1 MSDIEQRKVELR
13 RTLRQR
19 RAALTKQQQLTAAA
33 ELCHAISKLTAWSA
47 ATRVGLYVASDG
59 EIDTTFLAQRAR
71 ASDKD
76 VFLPVVGPDKSLT
89 FALWQPRD
97 DLQDNQYNIPEPM
110 PGARRCELAQLDI
123 LFLPLVGWDEGGR
136 RLGMGGGFYDRA
148 LATAARPILVGL
160 AHECQRL
167 EYVPVTERDVSMDF
181 VATDTAL
188 HHCREN
194 TV

>member
-1 MSDIEQRKVELR
+1 MPDIQQRKVELR

-33 ELCHAISKLTAWSA
+33 DLQRAVSQLTAWNT
-47 ATRVGLYVASDG
+47 ATRIALYIASDG
-59 EIDTTFLAQRAR
+59 EIDPALLAQQAR
-71 ASDKD
+71 ESDKD
-76 VFLPVVGPDKSLT
+76 VFLPVIGPDKSLA
-89 FALWQPRD
+89 FALWQP
-97 DLQDNQYNIPEPM
+97 QDTLKDNHYNIPEPM
-110 PGARRCELAQLDI
+110 PDAKRCELAQLDI

-148 LATAARPILVGL
+148 LTTDSGPVLVGL

-167 EYVPVTERDVSMDF
+167 ERVPVTEQDVSMDF
-181 VATDTAL
+181 VATNAAL
-188 HHCREN
+188 HHCKEN